1 MLPSGAEPLQ
11 TVVMTNASGN
21 IRYTPSDSV
30 LSGQDF
36 SNFLQSA
43 HKNTKVTGEA
53 ADPPVPTLPEPSGCK
68 ARGLPGTLPNLGP
81 NAVLMRL
88 V

>member
-1 MLPSGAEPLQ
+1 MSSHTELQGILQKDAAAPSEGVLVLPSGAEPLQ

-21 IRYTPSDSV
+21 IRYTPSHSV

-36 SNFLQSA
+36 SSFLQSA

-53 ADPPVPTLPEPSGCK
+53 T
-68 ARGLPGTLPNLGP
+68 
-81 NAVLMRL
+81 VL
-88 V
+88 

>member
-36 SNFLQSA
+36 SSFLQSA

-53 ADPPVPTLPEPSGCK
+53 I
-68 ARGLPGTLPNLGP
+68 
-81 NAVLMRL
+81 VL
-88 V
+88 